1 MFRLRSLVSGFAL
14 LALAACGAASERQQ
28 EPAPRLAEAPFERSL
43 PDTEAGAALQGRLG
57 DSSLAGPD
65 KQIER
70 EAFEL
75 LAQDEGTLVDGYL
88 SQHGKAVNTDEAREL
103 FPAYRVDR
111 GRAVAVH
118 APSSELSRRVYAKL
132 LDENQGEVDEVV
144 FMAGG
149 MGSGKTTALDKLL
162 ANGEARDVITFDGT
176 FSDPGANT
184 RRIRQALD
192 AGYAVSVVYVH
203 VEDPL
208 QAVVNALDRAER
220 MAAEKGTG
228 RTIRATA
235 LVESH
240 AKARQAFVA
249 AAEELRGDPRV
260 SFRVIDNSGTP
271 DEIELVGSG
280 DEAVAFIRRR
290 LYGKDDVERLKR
302 EAEMLVEARFRAG
315 AISGQTYRG
324 FSGRVPP
331 EAGPDA

>member
-1 MFRLRSLVSGFAL
+1 MFRLKSLVGGFAL
-14 LALAACGAASERQQ
+14 LALTACGAASEPQQ
-28 EPAPRLAEAPFERSL
+28 ELAPRVAEQSFERSL
-43 PDTEAGAALQGRLG
+43 PDTEAGAALQARLG
-57 DSSLAGPD
+57 DPGLAGPD

-75 LAQDEGTLVDGYL
+75 LARDGGTLVDTYL
-88 SQHGKAVNTDEAREL
+88 NRHGKAVNTDEAREL
-103 FPAYRVDR
+103 FPAYRADR
-111 GRAVAVH
+111 GRAAAVH
-118 APSSELSRRVYAKL
+118 APSSELSRRVYARL

-149 MGSGKTTALDKLL
+149 MGSGKTTALNKLL
-162 ANGEARDVITFDGT
+162 ADGEARDVITFDGT

-184 RRIRQALD
+184 RRIKQALD
-192 AGYAVSVVYVH
+192 AGYTVSVIYVH

-228 RTIRATA
+228 RTIRATV

-249 AAEELRGDPRV
+249 AAEELRGNPRV
-260 SFRVIDNSGTP
+260 SFQVVDNSSTP

-280 DEAVAFIRRR
+280 DEAVAFVRQR

-302 EAEMLVEARFRAG
+302 EAEELVEARFRAG

-324 FSGRVPP
+324 FSGRIPP